1 MGLKS
6 YLFAG
11 NQALEQCAVRDAA
24 HILRGAKGV
33 HVGKIQTA
41 LVALDDAPIDPAEW
55 RGRMY
60 GASTE
65 RAVLSFKQK
74 RKIINRSYQSKE
86 DAIVGKMTIAAL
98 DEEMLAVEVKQASSG
113 SGRCASPNCSPLKGR
128 RLLAIARR
136 QADARNGGGFV
147 ASAVDGPVAVSA
159 GSARQAIAAPIR
171 APIKANAEKPT
182 LMVGVG
188 SGRGEG
194 GASQLAGVNYQMVPL
209 RGTRTVTAMTQGVPT
224 RLRVP
229 ANVTVSI
236 DGTPATMTGSVV
248 TIPGGPKVRDITV
261 TGVSVGTGVLM
272 LRADGESW
280 EEVPARDALLSV
292 KDAISVHVRAVFVTD
307 ARKNRSQ
314 YTDSDVEG
322 AMASVK
328 RFFKS
333 WCNIDIGY
341 HGSMPFAVDEDLGDP
356 FDAGQRVAAEMGSDA
371 VFHFAGGKQRV
382 FDNAFDRLKGNRSKI
397 VYFMW
402 RLKGERTVAVTYHDR
417 VFMQNYGDDKK
428 RLILTLAHE
437 LCHAMGAHEHSTQIG
452 NLMFEIVD
460 GMGPA
465 MDFVD
470 IDLCN
475 PG

>member
-1 MGLKS
+1 MALKS

-11 NQALEQCAVRDAA
+11 NQALEQCAVRDAS

-33 HVGKIQTA
+33 HVGKIQAA
-41 LVALDDAPIDPAEW
+41 LAALDDAVIDPAEW

-65 RAVLSFKQK
+65 RAVLAFKQK

-86 DAIVGKMTIAAL
+86 DAIVGKMTVAAL
-98 DEEMLAVEVKQASSG
+98 
-113 SGRCASPNCSPLKGR
+113 
-128 RLLAIARR
+128 
-136 QADARNGGGFV
+136 ADMRGAGGFI
-147 ASAVDGPVAVSA
+147 ASGADDPPAIVA
-159 GSARQAIAAPIR
+159 GSNRQRIAAPV
-171 APIKANAEKPT
+171 AANAEKPK

-194 GASQLAGVNYQMVPL
+194 GASVLAGVNYQMVPL
-209 RGTRTVTAMTQGVPT
+209 RGTRTITAMTYGART

-229 ANVTVSI
+229 ANVTVAI
-236 DGTPATMTGSVV
+236 DGTPATPVDSVV
-248 TIPGGPKVRDITV
+248 TIPAGPGVRDITV
-261 TGVSVGTGVLM
+261 TGVSAGTGVLM

-280 EEVPARDALLSV
+280 EEVLARDALLSV
-292 KDAISVHVRAVFVTD
+292 KGAISVHARAVFVTD

-314 YTDSDVEG
+314 YSESDVQT
-322 AMASVK
+322 AMASLT

-333 WCNIDIGY
+333 WCNIDVTY

-382 FDNAFDRLKGNRSKI
+382 FDNEFDRLKGNRSKV

-417 VFMQNYGDDKK
+417 VFMQNYGDDQKK
-428 RLILTLAHE
+428 LIIALAHE
-437 LCHAMGAHEHSTQIG
+437 MCHAMGAHEHSTQIG
-452 NLMFEIVD
+452 NLMYEVIE
-460 GMGPA
+460 GMGPT

>member
-1 MGLKS
+1 MALKS
-6 YLFAG
+6 FLFAG
-11 NQALEQCAVRDAA
+11 NQALEQCAVRDAS

-33 HVGKIQTA
+33 HVGKIQAA
-41 LVALDDAPIDPAEW
+41 LAALDDAAIDPAEW
-55 RGRMY
+55 RGRIY

-65 RAVLSFKQK
+65 RAVLAFKQK

-86 DAIVGKMTIAAL
+86 DAIVGKITIAAL
-98 DEEMLAVEVKQASSG
+98 DEEMKALEVKGISSG
-113 SGRCASPNCSPLKGR
+113 TSRCASPNCSPLQGR
-128 RLLAIARR
+128 RMLAIARR
-136 QADARNGGGFV
+136 QADMRGAGGFV
-147 ASAVDGPVAVSA
+147 ASAADDRSAIVAGSNRQRITAPVA
-159 GSARQAIAAPIR
+159 
-171 APIKANAEKPT
+171 ANAEKPKR
-182 LMVGVG
+182 MVGVG

-194 GASQLAGVNYQMVPL
+194 GASVLAGVNYQMVPL
-209 RGTRTVTAMTQGVPT
+209 HGTRTITAMTYGART

-229 ANVTVSI
+229 ANVTVAI
-236 DGTPATMTGSVV
+236 DGAPTAPVDSVV
-248 TIPGGPKVRDITV
+248 TIPAGPGVRDITV
-261 TGVSVGTGVLM
+261 TGVSAGTGVLM

-280 EEVPARDALLSV
+280 EEVLARDALLSV
-292 KDAISVHVRAVFVTD
+292 KGAISVHARAVFVTD

-314 YTDSDVEG
+314 YSESDVQT
-322 AMASVK
+322 AMASLT

-333 WCNIDIGY
+333 WCNIDIAY

-382 FDNAFDRLKGNRSKI
+382 FDNEFDRLKGNRSKV

-417 VFMQNYGDDKK
+417 VFMQNYGDDQKK
-428 RLILTLAHE
+428 LIIALAHE
-437 LCHAMGAHEHSTQIG
+437 MCHAMGAHEHSTQIG
-452 NLMFEIVD
+452 NLMYEVIE